1 MSLLSKKRKAV
12 ADGVF
17 RAELNE
23 FLRRELAED
32 GYAGVE
38 VRHTPHR
45 VEIIIHATRTKEV
58 IGEDQRR
65 IKELTSL
72 VAQRF
77 GFSEGGVSCFA
88 EKVQP
93 RGLSAVA
100 QAESLRYKLM
110 GGLAVRRAC
119 YSVLKFVMEQEG
131 AVGCEIIVAGKLRA
145 QRAKSMKF
153 RDGYM
158 LKSGSAPNHYVKQC
172 VRHVYLRQGTLGIKV
187 YIMLKHDPTGLSGP
201 KKPLPDVVIVHP
213 PKDEL

>member
-1 MSLLSKKRKAV
+1 V

-32 GYAGVE
+32 GFAGVD
-38 VRHTPHR
+38 VRQASQR
-45 VEIIIHATRTKEV
+45 VEITIHATRTKEV
-58 IGEDQRR
+58 LGENDRR
-65 IKELTSL
+65 IKELTAL
-72 VAQRF
+72 IQQRF
-77 GFSEGGVSCFA
+77 GFTEGGVACFA

-100 QAESLRYKLM
+100 QAESLRYKLL

-119 YSVLKFVMEQEG
+119 YSVLKFIMDQE
-131 AVGCEIIVAGKLRA
+131 AVVGCEIIVSGKLRA

-158 LKSGSAPNHYVKQC
+158 LKSGTAPNFFVKKC
-172 VRHVYLRQGTLGIKV
+172 VRHVLLRQGVLGIKV
-187 YIMLKHDPTGLSGP
+187 LIMLKHDPTGKTGP
-201 KKPLPDVVIVHP
+201 KRPLPDVVTVMP
-213 PKDEL
+213 PKEQ